1 LLWEPTNKF
10 KKGKKKNPEDKKK
23 NIFETKEKKKIYFNI
38 IFWPSQKMKM
48 CERCLEMGTL

>member
-38 IFWPSQKMKM
+38 IFLAQSKNKNV
-48 CERCLEMGTL
+48 